1 MTTHAQHYTL
11 ANFADFYF
19 DHSDITILSEA
30 TKKILADLEKEIQPF
45 IVQDAPDHTERRSSA
60 DRRPPPSSSN
70 SSRRPPPQSSSRTGG
85 GGHGKGG
92 SMQENWNA
100 GKSFKVTK
108 MASKEGIEKQIN
120 DLRAL
125 LNKLSPPLGD
135 ALLKSAEKEYQD
147 ACNQSDESEGNPF
160 NKSKSKRERTEEH
173 EKLVHLKKERDTIVE
188 KIRTSTEKYDKSVQ
202 DFITMVESTI
212 RDIGSAQAETPGDD
226 TITEEQRENIAKIGQ
241 SIFDIAST
249 NKFYSEMY
257 AKLYKELCE
266 RFTVFTTIL
275 QGFIGSYIENT
286 NHIQYVDGDKDYDGF
301 CAYTKANDRRRAA
314 AAFIINLM
322 KLEVLPS
329 KEVMNIITQMQQLQ
343 LQYIDE
349 ENRLNEVEEIT
360 ETVFIFV
367 TLCKA
372 EIQTGTMDESWTEA
386 VYPNIVTMSKMKA
399 KEHKSMSSRVAFK
412 YMDIMDFLKKP

>member
-11 ANFADFYF
+11 ANFSDFYF
-19 DHSDITILSEA
+19 DHSDITILSEV

-45 IVQDAPDHTERRSSA
+45 IVQDAPEQTERRSST
-60 DRRPPPSSSN
+60 DRRPPPSSASN
-70 SSRRPPPQSSSRTGG
+70 SSRRPTGQSSSRNQ
-85 GGHGKGG
+85 GKGG

-108 MASKEGIEKQIN
+108 MANKEGIEKQIN

-125 LNKLSPPLGD
+125 LNKLAPPLGD

-147 ACNQSDESEGNPF
+147 ACNQTEETDPNPF
-160 NKSKSKRERTEEH
+160 SKSKSRRERTEEQ
-173 EKLVHLKKERDTIVE
+173 EKMAHLKKERDTIAE

-202 DFITMVESTI
+202 DFITMVEATI
-212 RDIGSAQAETPGDD
+212 RDIGAAQGQECDEPLTD
-226 TITEEQRENIAKIGQ
+226 EQRENIAKIGQ

-266 RFTVFTTIL
+266 RFAVFTTIL

-329 KEVMNIITQMQQLQ
+329 KEVMNIISQMQQLQ

-367 TLCKA
+367 TLCKS
-372 EIQTGTMDESWTEA
+372 EIQKGTMDESWTEA

>member
-1 MTTHAQHYTL
+1 MTTHTQHYTL

-19 DHSDITILSEA
+19 DHSNITILSEA

-45 IVQDAPDHTERRSSA
+45 IVQDAPEQTERRSST
-60 DRRPPPSSSN
+60 DRRPPPSSSSSSN
-70 SSRRPPPQSSSRTGG
+70 SSRRPQQSNGRNN
-85 GGHGKGG
+85 GGHAKGG

-100 GKSFKVTK
+100 GKSFNVTK

-125 LNKLSPPLGD
+125 LNKLAPPLGD

-147 ACNQSDESEGNPF
+147 ACNLTEETDPNPF
-160 NKSKSKRERTEEH
+160 SKSKSKRERTEEQ
-173 EKLVHLKKERDTIVE
+173 EKLAHLKKERDTIAE

-202 DFITMVESTI
+202 DFITMVEATI
-212 RDIGSAQAETPGDD
+212 RDIGAAQEGDETL
-226 TITEEQRENIAKIGQ
+226 TEEQRENIAKIGQ

-266 RFTVFTTIL
+266 RFAVFTTIL

-314 AAFIINLM
+314 AAFIINMM

-367 TLCKA
+367 TLCKS
-372 EIQTGTMDESWTEA
+372 EIQKGTMDESWTAA
-386 VYPNIVTMSKMKA
+386 VYPNIVTMSRMKA

-412 YMDIMDFLKKP
+412 YMDIMDFLKK

>member
-1 MTTHAQHYTL
+1 MTTLAQHYTL

-45 IVQDAPDHTERRSSA
+45 IVQDAPDHTERRSST

-70 SSRRPPPQSSSRTGG
+70 SSRRPPPQSSSRNGT
-85 GGHGKGG
+85 GHGKGG
-92 SMQENWNA
+92 SMQENWNS

-147 ACNQSDESEGNPF
+147 AYHQSDETEGNPF
-160 NKSKSKRERTEEH
+160 NKSKSRRERIEDQD
-173 EKLVHLKKERDTIVE
+173 KIAHLKKERDTIVE
-188 KIRTSTEKYDKSVQ
+188 KIRLSTEKYDKSVQ
-202 DFITMVESTI
+202 DFITMVEATI
-212 RDIGSAQAETPGDD
+212 HDIGAATQSEGDETL
-226 TITEEQRENIAKIGQ
+226 TEEQRENIAKIGQ

-266 RFTVFTTIL
+266 RFTIFTTIL

-329 KEVMNIITQMQQLQ
+329 KEVMNIIIQMQQLQ

-349 ENRLNEVEEIT
+349 DNRMNEVEEIT

-367 TLCKA
+367 TLCKS
-372 EIQTGTMDESWTEA
+372 EIQKGTIDESWTAA

-412 YMDIMDFLKKP
+412 YMDIMDFLKKT

>member
-1 MTTHAQHYTL
+1 MTTLAQHYTL

-45 IVQDAPDHTERRSSA
+45 IVQDAPEQTERRSSA
-60 DRRPPPSSSN
+60 DRRPPPSLN

-108 MASKEGIEKQIN
+108 MANKEGIEKQIN

-135 ALLKSAEKEYQD
+135 ALLKKAEEEYQQ
-147 ACNQSDESEGNPF
+147 ACNQQSDETDANPF
-160 NKSKSKRERTEEH
+160 NKSKSKRERTEEQ
-173 EKLVHLKKERDTIVE
+173 EKVAHLKKERDIIVE

-212 RDIGSAQAETPGDD
+212 RDIGAATQGPGSE

-275 QGFIGSYIENT
+275 EGFIGSYIENT

-329 KEVMNIITQMQQLQ
+329 KEVMNIIIQMQQLQ

-372 EIQTGTMDESWTEA
+372 EIQKDTMDESWTAA